1 MRYIDTNIFLRY
13 LTENKEDLP
22 QELIDFFQS
31 LQEGNINVKC
41 LDIVFFQVIFVLKS
55 FYKVEKDKIIK
66 SIESILALNGLH
78 TKNKR
83 VLERT
88 LELWEQHPD
97 DIIDCYIVANMERDG
112 ENELYTFDKKIR
124 KLGVKSVNLV

>member
-13 LTENKEDLP
+13 LTEKKEDLP